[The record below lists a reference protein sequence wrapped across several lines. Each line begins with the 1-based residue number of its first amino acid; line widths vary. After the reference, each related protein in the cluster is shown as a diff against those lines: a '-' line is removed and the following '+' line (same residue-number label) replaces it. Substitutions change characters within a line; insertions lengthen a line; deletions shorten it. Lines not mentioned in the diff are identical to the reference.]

1 MWKRLV
7 VGALALAAL
16 PFQMQGQ
23 VDDNRPGLAVMRFTN
38 GGSYGADAQ
47 DLAALEV
54 GLQQMLLTE
63 LSQNPELRVVDRGII
78 RDLLDE
84 QDLGTAGRTQGGTAA
99 QVGKLVGARYMI
111 TGAFMD
117 SFGQFRIDARI
128 IDVETGEVIQSRE
141 IRDARENI
149 YDMLVELAS
158 TVMADVQLT
167 PLSTEARE
175 AREARDIPLEAVTIY
190 ATAQALEDGGE
201 VRQAEELYRQLVDRF
216 PDMVE
221 AQQALEVVGSH

>member
-1 MWKRLV
+1 MWKRFVL
-7 VGALALAAL
+7 GALAITAL
-16 PFQMQGQ
+16 PLHVQAQ
-23 VDDNRPGLAVMRFTN
+23 VDDTRPGLAVMRFSN
-38 GGSYGADAQ
+38 GGSYGTDAQ
-47 DLAALEV
+47 DLGALEV

-63 LSQNPELRVVDRGII
+63 LSQNPELRIVDRAII

-84 QDLGTAGRTQGGTAA
+84 QNLGADGRTQAGTAA
-99 QVGKLVGARYMI
+99 RIGKLVGARYMI

-141 IRDARENI
+141 IRDERENI

-158 TVMADVQLT
+158 TVMADVELS
-167 PLSTEARE
+167 PLSRE
-175 AREARDIPLEAVTIY
+175 ARESREARQIPLEAVTIY
-190 ATAQALEDGGE
+190 ATAQALEDDGE
-201 VRQAEELYRQLVDRF
+201 TGQAEELYRQLVDRF

-221 AQQALEVVGSH
+221 AQQALEIAGSH